1 MLSYK
6 GRIYRMS
13 ECKGSLE
20 VLVKEFDI
28 NDKEKFEAIRR
39 KYEYNT
45 AAYSFAS
52 FYIWKDTLNF
62 KLYMED
68 DLYSVWCGKYGNNV
82 WTFPCGSKENRI
94 EFISSKIIEKDFAMI
109 YLRKEDKA
117 FLDEHFPGMFEI
129 EEKLDCNEYIYDR
142 DAWEALEG
150 KKYGAMRNH
159 IRRAN
164 KDNVLRVE
172 KITCDNVDKVYEIIE
187 SWDSSREDVGSLG
200 DTDKEA
206 TTLLIRNYR
215 NFEEKGIVVY
225 VNEEPYA
232 VVAGFPIS
240 DTMFDMCL
248 AKQKSILPGLSVY
261 AKYMFVANLPKEYK
275 IINAED
281 DLGIEGLRNMKR
293 QMQPIGQIEI
303 FFAKKM

>member
-1 MLSYK
+1 M
-6 GRIYRMS
+6 
-13 ECKGSLE
+13 E
-20 VLVKEFDI
+20 VKDLDI

-39 KYEYNT
+39 KYDYNT
-45 AAYSFAS
+45 AAYTFAS
-52 FYIWKDTLNF
+52 FYIWKDTLDF
-62 KLYMED
+62 KLYMEE
-68 DLYSVWCGKYGNNV
+68 DLYSVWCGKYGRNA
-82 WTFPCGSKENRI
+82 WTFPCGSEEKKIDFIHKKIKER
-94 EFISSKIIEKDFAMI
+94 DFFMI
-109 YLRKEDKA
+109 YLRREDKE
-117 FLDEHFPGMFEI
+117 FLEVHFPGIFEV
-129 EEKLDCNEYIYDR
+129 EEKPECNEYIYDR
-142 DAWEALEG
+142 DAWEALDG
-150 KKYGAMRNH
+150 KKYAAMRNH

-172 KITCDNVDKVYEIIE
+172 KITCDNVGQVYEIIE
-187 SWDSSREDVGSLG
+187 SWDSGREDVGSLG

-206 TTLLIRNYR
+206 TMLLIKNYGV
-215 NFEEKGIVVY
+215 FEEKGIVVY

-240 DTMFDMCL
+240 DLMFDMCL

-281 DLGIEGLRNMKR
+281 DLGIEGLRNMKK

-303 FFAKKM
+303 FFAKMM